1 MTRHL
6 LAALLR
12 RCAGW
17 LEPSYGD
24 SEVVRSTA
32 GKVALSELHWS
43 WTLLSDKETEI
54 KRLQSVIET
63 MLLERQNAA

>member
-17 LEPSYGD
+17 LEPGFGN
-24 SEVVRSTA
+24 SEAVRSAA
-32 GKVALSELHWS
+32 GKVALSELHRS

-54 KRLQSVIET
+54 KRLQGVVET
-63 MLLERQNAA
+63 MLLERQNAE